1 MDRSNSEDGLWIS
14 DKASNRDDIL
24 VLNYTG
30 WIFNLLTDRSKVHSL
45 SIDDFNR
52 VKNENEILKN
62 NLNEKLMEGNNAFIK
77 DQDLISSS

>member
-1 MDRSNSEDGLWIS
+1 MACES

-52 VKNENEILKN
+52 VKTENENLKN
-62 NLNEKLMEGNNAFIK
+62 HLNEKLMEGNNSFIK
-77 DQDLISSS
+77 DLDQIFSHLCL